1 MEYSGS
7 TLKTNTIQA
16 ATGTTVSIASGQVLT
31 QPGSVIQV
39 LQTVDDTVTTYS
51 TTETWTDAGL
61 LSVVITPKFATSKI
75 MVEYCIHN
83 STNDATVAHRI
94 TRNGTGI
101 GLGAAT
107 SNRFGST
114 TRTGRIRGGDENHI
128 SPPATMKFLDSPATT
143 STLTYKVQLRIQTGE
158 GAITMNT
165 SHNNPDNAY
174 TYGSV
179 TISTITVMEIAQ

>member
-1 MEYSGS
+1 MTGQINVN
-7 TLKTNTIQA
+7 KIA
-16 ATGTTVSIASGQVLT
+16 ARTGTAITVESGHVIT

-61 LSVVITPKFATSKI
+61 LSVAITPKFATSKI

-83 STNDATVAHRI
+83 STHDATVAHRI

-107 SNRFGST
+107 GNRFGST

-165 SHNNPDNAY
+165 SANNPDNAY
-174 TYGSV
+174 TMV
-179 TISTITVMEIAQ
+179 V

>member
-1 MEYSGS
+1 MTGQINVN
-7 TLKTNTIQA
+7 KIA
-16 ATGTTVSIASGQVLT
+16 ARTGTAITVESGHVIT

-61 LSVVITPKFATSKI
+61 LSVAITPKSATSKI

-83 STNDATVAHRI
+83 STHDATVAHRI

-107 SNRFGST
+107 GNRFGST

-165 SHNNPDNAY
+165 SANNPDNAY

-179 TISTITVMEIAQ
+179 TISTITVTEIAQ